1 MRSRIEAA
9 DLVEAAAAFLKE
21 AEAELSG
28 RTAFHAK
35 VAANALA
42 IAVRE
47 LRERPGEVEAEALA
61 ALLPDIP
68 AAERVAAAC
77 ARIRSGAWT
86 AETPGLLDALEAGVT
101 ARLSVDNPRFSTLGR
116 LNRHS

>member
-1 MRSRIEAA
+1 MRSRIEAV

-28 RTAFHAK
+28 HMAFHAK

-47 LRERPGEVEAEALA
+47 LRERPGAVEAEALG
-61 ALLPDIP
+61 ALLPD
-68 AAERVAAAC
+68 AALDERLAAAC

-86 AETPGLLDALEAGVT
+86 TETPGLLDALEVGVT
-101 ARLSVDNPRFSTLGR
+101 ARLAVDNPRFSTLQR
-116 LNRHS
+116 LRGA

>member
-21 AEAELSG
+21 AESELSG

-42 IAVRE
+42 IVVRE
-47 LRERPGEVEAEALA
+47 LREHPSEAEAAALG
-61 ALLPDIP
+61 ALLPDV
-68 AAERVAAAC
+68 AAEARVAEAC
-77 ARIRSGAWT
+77 ARIRAGEWT
-86 AETPGLLDALEAGVT
+86 AETPGLLDALEAGVR
-101 ARLSVDNPRFSTLGR
+101 ARLAVDNPRFSTLQR
-116 LNRHS
+116 LRGA

>member
-28 RTAFHAK
+28 RMAFHAK
-35 VAANALA
+35 VAANAIA

-68 AAERVAAAC
+68 ADERVAAAC
-77 ARIRSGAWT
+77 ARIRAGSWT
-86 AETPGLLDALEAGVT
+86 AGTPGLLDALEAGVT

>member
-1 MRSRIEAA
+1 MRSRIEAP

-21 AEAELSG
+21 AEAELAG
-28 RTAFHAK
+28 RMAFHAK

-47 LRERPGEVEAEALA
+47 LRERPGEVEAAALS
-61 ALLPDIP
+61 ALLPDVP
-68 AAERVAAAC
+68 AEERVTAAC

-86 AETPGLLDALEAGVT
+86 AQTPGLLDALEVGVA
-101 ARLSVDNPRFSTLGR
+101 ARLAVDNPRFSTLQR
-116 LNRHS
+116 LRGA

>member
-21 AEAELSG
+21 VESELSG
-28 RTAFHAK
+28 RMAFHAK

-42 IAVRE
+42 IAFRE
-47 LRERPGEVEAEALA
+47 LRERPGEVEAQALG
-61 ALLPDIP
+61 ALLPDVP
-68 AAERVAAAC
+68 LNERVAAAC
-77 ARIRSGAWT
+77 TRIRSGAWT
-86 AETPGLLDALEAGVT
+86 VETPGLLDALEAGVA
-101 ARLSVDNPRFSTLGR
+101 ARLAVDNPRFPTLQH

>member
-21 AEAELSG
+21 AEGELPG
-28 RTAFHAK
+28 RMAFHAK

-47 LRERPGEVEAEALA
+47 LREQPDDVEAEALG
-61 ALLPDIP
+61 ALLPDVP
-68 AAERVAAAC
+68 PGKRVAATC

-86 AETPGLLDALEAGVT
+86 VETPGLLDALEAGVT
-101 ARLSVDNPRFSTLGR
+101 ARLAVDNPRFPTLQR
-116 LNRHS
+116 LRGA